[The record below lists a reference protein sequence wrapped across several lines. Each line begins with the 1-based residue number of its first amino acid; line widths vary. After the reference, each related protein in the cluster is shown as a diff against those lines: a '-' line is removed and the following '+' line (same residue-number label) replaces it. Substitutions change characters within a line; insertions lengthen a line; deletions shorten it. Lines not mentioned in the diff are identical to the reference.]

1 MHMQDGPQL
10 DLSAQVAKVKAKTR
24 PWKAI
29 IALVLAIAA
38 AVTSGWAHAHF
49 THFFLAQDAQ
59 YQIIAA
65 ATAVAFLVFASIAT
79 LTLSSKA
86 RQVLDPLTG
95 PAHAAVVSYAAV
107 LVGALTT
114 LIVTL
119 GLFGVPIGQL
129 LLGGA
134 LTSVFVGIA
143 AQQSLSNVFAG
154 MVLLL
159 AHPFRVGD
167 SVRLQAGALG
177 GPIDGTVADIGIT
190 YVQLATSVGLRS
202 IPNSQ
207 VLNAVVGPLPP
218 PDPEP
223 TAQPL
228 ILYPT
233 QPADPQPAGPRPADS
248 QPSVDQSSAGPAAP
262 LTGAPSG
269 GPPGAPS

>member
-10 DLSAQVAKVKAKTR
+10 DLSAQVALVKAKTR

-29 IALVLAIAA
+29 SALILAIAA
-38 AVTSGWAHAHF
+38 GVTSGWAHGRFDQFF
-49 THFFLAQDAQ
+49 TSGAVQ

-65 ATAVAFLVFASIAT
+65 LTAVAFLVFASIAT
-79 LTLSSKA
+79 LDFSAKA
-86 RQVLDPLTG
+86 RKVLDPVTG
-95 PAHAAVVSYAAV
+95 PSHSAIVSYAIV
-107 LVGALTT
+107 LIGAIIT

-119 GLFGVPIGQL
+119 GLFGIPIGQL
-129 LLGGA
+129 VLGGA

-154 MVLLL
+154 IVLLL

-167 SVRLQAGALG
+167 AVRLQAGALG

-218 PDPEP
+218 PEPEP
-223 TAQPL
+223 A
-228 ILYPT
+228 
-233 QPADPQPAGPRPADS
+233 PQPAGPLAVRIVGPQAADAPPAYIQAAD
-248 QPSVDQSSAGPAAP
+248 APAADAQP
-262 LTGAPSG
+262 GAGNAGS
-269 GPPGAPS
+269 PPGAPS

>member
-29 IALVLAIAA
+29 IALILAIAA
-38 AVTSGWAHAHF
+38 GVTSGWAHGSFQH
-49 THFFLAQDAQ
+49 FLASHAVQ

-65 ATAVAFLVFASIAT
+65 LTAVAFLVFASVGI
-79 LTLSSKA
+79 LDLSGKA
-86 RQVLDPLTG
+86 RKVLDPVTG
-95 PAHAAVVSYAAV
+95 ASHSAIVSYAIV
-107 LVGALTT
+107 LIGALIT

-119 GLFGVPIGQL
+119 GLFGIPIGQL
-129 LLGGA
+129 VLGGA

-154 MVLLL
+154 IVLLL

-167 SVRLQAGALG
+167 EVRLQAGALG

-190 YVQLATSVGLRS
+190 YVQLATDAGLRS

-218 PDPEP
+218 PEAPVP
-223 TAQPL
+223 P
-228 ILYPT
+228 
-233 QPADPQPAGPRPADS
+233 PAPQPACAWLADPRPNAA
-248 QPSVDQSSAGPAAP
+248 QPGDAQPGDAQPGAGPA
-262 LTGAPSG
+262 GA
-269 GPPGAPS
+269 PPGAPS

>member
-10 DLSAQVAKVKAKTR
+10 DLSAQVALVKAKTR

-29 IALVLAIAA
+29 IELIFAIAA
-38 AVTSGWAHAHF
+38 ASASGWAHGYF
-49 THFFLAQDAQ
+49 TRFFSATYVV

-65 ATAVAFLVFASIAT
+65 VTAIAFLVFASLAT
-79 LTLSSKA
+79 LELSGKA
-86 RQVLDPLTG
+86 RKVLDPVTG
-95 PAHAAVVSYAAV
+95 TAHAAIVSYAVV

-129 LLGGA
+129 VLGGA

-154 MVLLL
+154 IVLLL

-167 SVRLQAGALG
+167 QVRLQAGALG
-177 GPIDGTVADIGIT
+177 GQIDGTVADIGIT
-190 YVQLATSVGLRS
+190 YVQMATGGGLRS

-218 PDPEP
+218 PVPEP
-223 TAQPL
+223 TGQPL
-228 ILYPT
+228 VLHTVVPDPPAADDEPPGD
-233 QPADPQPAGPRPADS
+233 QP
-248 QPSVDQSSAGPAAP
+248 SAGPAGP
-262 LTGAPSG
+262 LSG
-269 GPPGAPS
+269 TPQGSPPGAPS

>member
-10 DLSAQVAKVKAKTR
+10 DLSAQVALVKAKTR

-29 IALVLAIAA
+29 ISLILAIAA
-38 AVTSGWAHAHF
+38 AITSRAEHGSF
-49 THFFLAQDAQ
+49 DHFFNPGHVPSQL
-59 YQIIAA
+59 IAA
-65 ATAVAFLVFASIAT
+65 LTAVAFLVFASVAT

-86 RQVLDPLTG
+86 RQVLEPVTG
-95 PAHAAVVSYAAV
+95 PSHSAIVSYAVV

-114 LIVTL
+114 LIITL
-119 GLFGVPIGQL
+119 GLFDVPIGQL
-129 LLGGA
+129 VLGGA

-154 MVLLL
+154 IVLML

-167 SVRLQAGALG
+167 EVRLQAGALG
-177 GPIDGTVADIGIT
+177 GQIDGTVADIGIT
-190 YVQLATSVGLRS
+190 YVQMATSLGLRS

-218 PDPEP
+218 SEPEP

-228 ILYPT
+228 VLYPT
-233 QPADPQPAGPRPADS
+233 RPADAKPADD
-248 QPSVDQSSAGPAAP
+248 QPSAGPAAP
-262 LTGAPSG
+262 LTGTPAG
-269 GPPGAPS
+269 APPGAPS

>member
-10 DLSAQVAKVKAKTR
+10 DLSAQVAMVKAKTR

-38 AVTSGWAHAHF
+38 AVASGWAHGSF
-49 THFFLAQDAQ
+49 LRFFSAEQVPG
-59 YQIIAA
+59 QIIAA
-65 ATAVAFLVFASIAT
+65 LTAVAFLVFASIAT
-79 LTLSSKA
+79 LELSGKA
-86 RQVLDPLTG
+86 RQVLDPVTG
-95 PAHAAVVSYAAV
+95 PSHSAIVSYAVV

-114 LIVTL
+114 LIITL
-119 GLFGVPIGQL
+119 GLFGVPVGQL
-129 LLGGA
+129 VLGGA

-154 MVLLL
+154 IVLLL

-167 SVRLQAGALG
+167 TVRLQAGALG

-190 YVQLATSVGLRS
+190 YVQMATSVGLRS

-218 PDPEP
+218 PDPALVP
-223 TAQPL
+223 RPGN
-228 ILYPT
+228 T
-233 QPADPQPAGPRPADS
+233 QPG
-248 QPSVDQSSAGPAAP
+248 AGPA
-262 LTGAPSG
+262 GASPGIPS
-269 GPPGAPS
+269 

>member
-10 DLSAQVAKVKAKTR
+10 DLSAQVALVKAKTR

-29 IALVLAIAA
+29 IALIFAIAA
-38 AVTSGWAHAHF
+38 AATSQWAHGRF
-49 THFFLAQDAQ
+49 TRFFGPGYVQ

-65 ATAVAFLVFASIAT
+65 LTAIAFLVFASAAT
-79 LTLSSKA
+79 LELSGKA
-86 RQVLDPLTG
+86 RQVLDPVTG
-95 PAHAAVVSYAAV
+95 PSHSAVVSYAVV
-107 LVGALTT
+107 LVGAITT

-129 LLGGA
+129 VLGGA

-154 MVLLL
+154 IVLLL

-167 SVRLQAGALG
+167 EVRLQAGALG
-177 GPIDGTVADIGIT
+177 GQIDGTVAEIGIT
-190 YVQLATSVGLRS
+190 YVQMNTPLGLRS

-218 PDPEP
+218 PAPEP
-223 TAQPL
+223 TAHPLVLHLTTPTDDSPTDDPPPEDQP
-228 ILYPT
+228 
-233 QPADPQPAGPRPADS
+233 
-248 QPSVDQSSAGPAAP
+248 SAGPAAP
-262 LTGAPSG
+262 LHGTPAGA
-269 GPPGAPS
+269 PPGAPS